1 MVTELA
7 ELHWFHWNSMPIDK
21 KKDAHRESNRAH
33 LLLGQC
39 ILSSDIPLIKK
50 CILTDSDVNELEET
64 RRRMFFLSS
73 EKDGYI

>member
-1 MVTELA
+1 MVV
-7 ELHWFHWNSMPIDK
+7 DK
-21 KKDAHRESNRAH
+21 KKDAHRESNRTH
-33 LLLGQC
+33 LLPGQC
-39 ILSSDIPLIKK
+39 ILSSDIPLIKE